1 MPPSAIAMV
10 EVKGVSFWQWV
21 QVSRGCSLWKIVS
34 GFWLLDEELGQSDIR
49 VAIYET
55 VRGKKNSAEP

>member
-21 QVSRGCSLWKIVS
+21 QVSGGVVYGKLLQGFGCWMKS
-34 GFWLLDEELGQSDIR
+34 
-49 VAIYET
+49 
-55 VRGKKNSAEP
+55 